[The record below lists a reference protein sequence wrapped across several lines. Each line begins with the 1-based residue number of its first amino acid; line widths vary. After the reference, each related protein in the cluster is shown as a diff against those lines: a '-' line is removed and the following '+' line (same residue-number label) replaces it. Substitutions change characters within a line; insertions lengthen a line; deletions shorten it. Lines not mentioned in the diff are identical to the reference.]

1 MSRWGTAFC
10 VVAAFA
16 PVCGSLAGAQPDATK
31 AKLDKARTAYEEAL
45 TETEKA
51 VVEVIDKNEAA
62 ARKRGDK
69 VALDK
74 IKAERELFE
83 LTGILPKFVPAA
95 TLQKVNT
102 TRKAFDTACLVAVKE
117 YTKANKDAEAATV
130 EKERAELKDAPGLRP
145 RYFLVVNKNSTLA
158 LAAAKEKGDQGSGVL
173 QAAQSG
179 ADNQLWSLVPTGTAD
194 VYLLRNKASG
204 YFASL
209 GGGRNPGDNLLLDKD
224 TGDTNRWV
232 LEREGFYFL
241 FRNVHSK
248 LYFAPAAA
256 SKEAGERVLQW
267 QKGEKADEFRW
278 NLVAAKPK

>member
-1 MSRWGTAFC
+1 MRRLIALWA
-10 VVAAFA
+10 VATILALACAA
-16 PVCGSLAGAQPDATK
+16 PAAQPDPVK
-31 AKLDKARTAYEEAL
+31 AKIDKARTTYENEL
-45 TETEKA
+45 TAAEKA
-51 VVEVIDKNEAA
+51 VTEALDNAESA

-69 VALDK
+69 LALDK

-83 LTGILPKFVPAA
+83 LAGVLPKVVPGAA
-95 TLQKVNT
+95 TQKAVAA
-102 TRKAFDTACLVAVKE
+102 RKALESACTVAVKE
-117 YTKANKDAEAATV
+117 YTKANKDAEAEAV
-130 EKERAELKDAPGLRP
+130 EKERAELKNAAGLRP
-145 RYFLVVNKNSTLA
+145 RYFQIVNKNSNLA
-158 LAAAKEKGDQGSGVL
+158 LAAAKEKGDLGSGVL
-173 QAAQSG
+173 QAAQTG

-204 YFASL
+204 YFASV
-209 GGGRNPGDNLLLDKD
+209 GGGRNPGDNLTLDKD

-278 NLVAAKPK
+278 NLVTAKPK